1 MPEPHTEPRRVVVV
15 DDHELFLGGLVAML
29 RQRGVVVVGT
39 AGSGEA
45 ALAVVA
51 RERPDAVLM
60 DLGLPDMSGVEATR
74 RMRSEHPGL
83 CVVVLTALADEASLI
98 EAVRAG
104 AAGYLLKDA
113 SIDEILA
120 GVEAALRGDS
130 LVAPQVTGK
139 LLRSIRDRPNGSSA
153 VRPPLSEREQQVLE
167 LMVEGRDNVAIAREL
182 YISESTVKHHVS
194 AILTKLGVE
203 NRVQAV
209 VRAIRGR
216 IA

>member
-1 MPEPHTEPRRVVVV
+1 MSEPEAEPRRVVVV

-29 RQRGVVVVGT
+29 RQRGVTVVGT
-39 AGSGEA
+39 ASSGEA
-45 ALAVVA
+45 ALAVVT
-51 RERPDAVLM
+51 RERPDLVLM

-83 CVVVLTALADEASLI
+83 YVVVLTALADEASLI

-113 SIDEILA
+113 SIDEIVA

-130 LVAPQVTGK
+130 LVAPQVAGK
-139 LLRSIRDRPNGSSA
+139 LLRRIRDRPEDPTAIRAS
-153 VRPPLSEREQQVLE
+153 LSEREQEVLA
-167 LMVEGRDNVAIAREL
+167 LMVEGRDNAAIAREL
-182 YISESTVKHHVS
+182 YISQYTVKHHVS

-209 VRAIRGR
+209 ARAVRSGIV
-216 IA
+216 